1 MISNERWTA
10 STQGQCITRGRICVR
25 NTHDPNS
32 CFFITSCLFVLH
44 DDPNSHWRP
53 HVQITVCVCICYK
66 LHRHTCTRLDKSL
79 FNIDVPQSPQ
89 GFWYVARSIH
99 VDGYTL
105 LQTNSSEIV
114 SVCDN
119 KYTQHIKTDYESTKN
134 KTTTTNNNFNCIH
147 VRNKYIL
154 NQNRIKF
161 TVWIYKIQLSV
172 NFCKTISERSQTLS
186 SRKSKWLKL
195 KPLEHTPNVVIN
207 PPKRTKLV
215 KLGLKSLLRFKITKC
230 RWIYGLW

>member
-1 MISNERWTA
+1 MHLLQIAQTYLHEAGQISIQYRC
-10 STQGQCITRGRICVR
+10 STVSSRLLIRRTI
-25 NTHDPNS
+25 NS
-32 CFFITSCLFVLH
+32 SGWIF
-44 DDPNSHWRP
+44 
-53 HVQITVCVCICYK
+53 
-66 LHRHTCTRLDKSL
+66 
-79 FNIDVPQSPQ
+79 
-89 GFWYVARSIH
+89 
-99 VDGYTL
+99 TL

-119 KYTQHIKTDYESTKN
+119 KYTQHIKTDYESTKS

-154 NQNRIKF
+154 NQNRIQF
-161 TVWIYKIQLSV
+161 TVWIYKIQLPV

-195 KPLEHTPNVVIN
+195 KPLDHIPNVVIN

-230 RWIYGLW
+230 RWIYDCDNLYCKQFDSGYNLTSFK